1 MDAVFKALA
10 DRERRRI
17 LDLLRKRSG
26 RSLGDLCRHFAMSR
40 FGVMKHLR
48 VLARAGLVVV
58 RREGRF
64 ALHYL
69 NPVPIQ
75 RIADRWLSRY
85 AKGWAAALLDLKAQ
99 LEREGRRGGK
109 GH

>member
-1 MDAVFKALA
+1 MDLVFKALA
-10 DRERRRI
+10 DRERRKV
-17 LDLLRKRSG
+17 LDLLRRKDG
-26 RSLGDLCRHFAMSR
+26 RTLQDLCRHFTMSR

-48 VLARAGLVVV
+48 VLARAGLVTV

-64 ALHYL
+64 ALHFL

-75 RIADRWLSRY
+75 RIADRWLSRFSR
-85 AKGWAAALLDLKAQ
+85 GWAAALLDLKAR

-109 GH
+109 GK